1 MKLQCKIEV
10 EGWISEKKKKEAW
23 FSHRLDTAAAPAFI
37 FFLMLPLMESITLCP
52 CLKQLFGYAL

>member
-1 MKLQCKIEV
+1 V